1 MAIRL
6 FFTNSG
12 VSRGSFINIEN
23 LFKFSMITMSI
34 GAFINIILNYYLIQ
48 VYGSIGAIIATIISF
63 FITIF
68 LIDFMYIKTRENV
81 KLQVIGMFTFYKLKL
96 GS

>member
-1 MAIRL
+1 
-6 FFTNSG
+6 
-12 VSRGSFINIEN
+12 
-23 LFKFSMITMSI
+23 MITMSI

-81 KLQVIGMFTFYKLKL
+81 KLQVIEMFTFYKLKL
-96 GS
+96 RS